1 VLERLSIFDFA
12 VARSVVIEPGGGLNV
27 FTGETGAGKSLVVDA
42 LAFVSGGRRGRE
54 VIASGA
60 ERAVVEAGFRDGED
74 AYAVTRAIG
83 LSGRTAARIDGEPV
97 AIELLQEKTGRTVDI
112 HGQSEQLAILKP
124 AVQLAVLD
132 EFAGITAQR
141 EEVGAIVR
149 DLRRVRRE
157 ARDRATDARER
168 ERLIE
173 TLRFESEEIATAGL
187 QPGED
192 AVLREEQARLSTT
205 ERRREDVES
214 ALAALDV
221 APLGEA
227 VRAVT
232 DLVSRDSEA
241 ADLADLAALVETA
254 STDLARGLRRYRDS
268 IDEDPG
274 RLAAI
279 QERLDLLARLRRK
292 YGETVDDVIA
302 YGVRASERLSALTD
316 IGQSLEALRAEESAL
331 LVRLSDSA
339 SALSNARRAAAATLV
354 GAIAGELPQLGM
366 PNASLGIG
374 FVCEDSPDGAP
385 VAQPDYEVVTVAQ
398 EAGLTAEAFPRA
410 FTETGVDRVEFL
422 ASFNPGEAPR
432 PLSAVAS
439 GGETSRFLLAL
450 TTVLGS
456 ATEPRI
462 IVLDEV
468 DEGVG
473 GRAGALVGEA
483 LARLA
488 RRHQVFCVTHLPQV
502 AAFADHHFVVS
513 KRAEGSRTSSDV
525 RRVEGED
532 RLAEL
537 ASMLG
542 GVTQANLAAA
552 RELLAAVPHSGDRV
566 SR

>member
-12 VARSVVIEPGGGLNV
+12 VARSVVIEPGSGLNV

-60 ERAVVEAGFRDGED
+60 ERAVVEASFREGEN
-74 AYAVTRAIG
+74 AYVVARAIG

-97 AIELLQEKTGRTVDI
+97 AVELLQEKAGSTVDI

-141 EEVGAIVR
+141 EGVGAIVR

-168 ERLIE
+168 ERLVE

-187 QPGED
+187 VPGED
-192 AVLREEQARLSTT
+192 AVLREEHARLSTT

-214 ALAALDV
+214 ALAALDD
-221 APLGEA
+221 APIGEA

-232 DLVSRDSEA
+232 DLVARDSEA
-241 ADLADLAALVETA
+241 AELADLAALVETA
-254 STDLARGLRRYRDS
+254 STDLARGLRRYREA
-268 IDEDPG
+268 IDEDPE

-302 YGVRASERLSALTD
+302 YGARASERLSALTD
-316 IGQSLEALRAEESAL
+316 IGQSLEALRTEEAAL
-331 LVRLSDSA
+331 LERLSEGA
-339 SALSNARRAAAATLV
+339 SALSNARRAGASRLV
-354 GAIAGELPQLGM
+354 RAIAEELPQLGM
-366 PNASLGIG
+366 TNAGLAIG
-374 FVCEDSPDGAP
+374 FACEDLAEGPL
-385 VAQPDYEVVTVAQ
+385 VAQPDYEVVTAVP
-398 EAGLTAEAFPRA
+398 EAGPGAQAFPRA
-410 FTETGVDRVEFL
+410 FTEFGVDRVEFL
-422 ASFNPGEAPR
+422 ASFNAGEAPR
-432 PLSAVAS
+432 LLSAVAS

-502 AAFADHHFVVS
+502 AAFADQHFVVS
-513 KRAEGSRTSSDV
+513 KRAEGARTSSDV

-532 RLAEL
+532 RVAEL

-542 GVTQANLAAA
+542 GVTQANLGAA
-552 RELLAAVPHSGDRV
+552 RELLAAVSPAGRT
-566 SR
+566 

>member
-1 VLERLSIFDFA
+1 MLERLSILDFA
-12 VARSVVIEPGGGLNV
+12 VARSVVIEPGRGLNV

-60 ERAVVEAGFRDGED
+60 ERAQVEASFREGE
-74 AYAVTRAIG
+74 AAPYIVTRTIG
-83 LSGRTAARIDGEPV
+83 LAGRTAARIDGEPTAV
-97 AIELLQEKTGRTVDI
+97 EILQERTGRTIDI

-132 EFAGITAQR
+132 GFAGTTSRR
-141 EEVGAIVR
+141 EEVGGIAR

-173 TLRFESEEIATAGL
+173 TLRFESDEIAAAGL
-187 QPGED
+187 LSGED
-192 AVLREEQARLSTT
+192 EALREEQARLSTT
-205 ERRREDVES
+205 ERRRDDVEA
-214 ALAALDV
+214 ALAALDS
-221 APLGEA
+221 APVGEA

-232 DLVSRDSEA
+232 DLVARDAEA
-241 ADLADLAALVETA
+241 GDLADLAALVETA
-254 STDLARGLRRYRDS
+254 STDLARGLRRYSDS

-274 RLAAI
+274 RLSAI

-292 YGETVDDVIA
+292 YGDTVDDVIS
-302 YGVRASERLSALTD
+302 YGVRASERLAALTGL
-316 IGQSLEALRAEESAL
+316 GQSLEALKAEEAAL
-331 LVRLSDSA
+331 LERLSLAVSD
-339 SALSNARRAAAATLV
+339 LSKARRAAAAGLV
-354 GAIAGELPQLGM
+354 QAIAGELPRLGM
-366 PNASLGIG
+366 SGASLAIG
-374 FVCEDSPDGAP
+374 FACEDSPDGPA
-385 VAQPDYEVVTVAQ
+385 VAQPDYEVVTASNENSGVA
-398 EAGLTAEAFPRA
+398 EPFPRA
-410 FTETGVDRVEFL
+410 FSETGVDRVEFL

-432 PLSAVAS
+432 PLAAVAS

-456 ATEPRI
+456 AAEPRI

-483 LARLA
+483 LARLSL
-488 RRHQVFCVTHLPQV
+488 RHQVFCVTHLPQV

-513 KRAEGSRTSSDV
+513 KRADGARTSSDV
-525 RRVEGED
+525 TRVEGED
-532 RLAEL
+532 RLVEL

-552 RELLAAVPHSGDRV
+552 RDLLAAAAPLSKR
-566 SR
+566 